1 MDVID
6 QIKNLLN
13 EAVKWLQILG
23 TPAAALAFG
32 IGGFFQIFGENEG
45 GRKARPWYIGAGI
58 GLIIILGASAI
69 ASFLQSKITF

>member
-32 IGGFFQIFGENEG
+32 IWIFSYFKGGLWKF
-45 GRKARPWYIGAGI
+45 
-58 GLIIILGASAI
+58 LGSGWC
-69 ASFLQSKITF
+69 

>member
-32 IGGFFQIFGENEG
+32 IGGFFQIFGGNEG
-45 GRKARPWYIGAGI
+45 GRKARPCCSHGHRCRQAPRR
-58 GLIIILGASAI
+58 
-69 ASFLQSKITF
+69 